1 MKQKVFDILEL
12 GLKDDGKSF
21 YTNEE
26 KVIMLLKLIETAYDD
41 AIEAVNE
48 GCGYDTGVEY
58 INSF

>member
-48 GCGYDTGVEY
+48 GCGHDTGAEY